1 MSIEDVI
8 ADAMAKVE
16 SWKAVCAAKDA
27 ACEEHNAKVKALV
40 VALRDAIPP
49 EGSAPF
55 EPSNH

>member
-1 MSIEDVI
+1 MTIEDVI

-27 ACEEHNAKVKALV
+27 ECEERNAKVKALV

-49 EGSAPF
+49 VVSAPF
-55 EPSNH
+55 ESSNH